1 MLGQR
6 LDPND
11 DDAEESGW
19 ELCLV
24 VNDRDPATLV
34 WVVLRQKEI
43 ISLGFSHEC
52 SGRRSGTGEAGATGV

>member
-24 VNDRDPATLV
+24 VNDRYPATLV
-34 WVVLRQKEI
+34 WVVLGQKERDLVT
-43 ISLGFSHEC
+43 SVPVGDQAQGKL
-52 SGRRSGTGEAGATGV
+52 ATGV